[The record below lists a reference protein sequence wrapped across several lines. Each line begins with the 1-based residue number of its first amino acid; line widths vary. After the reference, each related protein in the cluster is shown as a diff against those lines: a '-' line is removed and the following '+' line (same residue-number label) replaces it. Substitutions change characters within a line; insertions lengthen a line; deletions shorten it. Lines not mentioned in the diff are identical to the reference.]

1 MVALLN
7 YMPYIVIAVGVAVA
21 YNFWRRNGQNA
32 IKQILATALIT
43 GVAIVVLQALTAGYI
58 PKHKASNVGVPAP
71 EFSETEKPIEN
82 RLRAPEMTPE
92 ERAKKLKEDTDWRNK

>member
-7 YMPYIVIAVGVAVA
+7 YMPYIVIAFGVAVA
-21 YNFWRRNGQNA
+21 YKFWRRNDPNR
-32 IKQILATALIT
+32 IKQMLITALLT
-43 GVAIVVLQALTAGYI
+43 GLAVLVLQVLTAGYI
-58 PKHKASNVGVPAP
+58 PKHKASNVGIPAP
-71 EFSETEKPIEN
+71 EFSETEKPFEN